1 MSESDLRNSVGSYT
15 EYLKKKSMVNTSNNQ
30 YYDYTYCFNKA
41 VKLISNGNTS
51 EGVTILE
58 QLYAV
63 KKDPD
68 VLRIIQQHTSS
79 C

>member
-1 MSESDLRNSVGSYT
+1 MSDNDLRKSIGSYS
-15 EYLKKKSMVNTSNNQ
+15 EYLKKKSMINSSNNQ

-41 VKLISNGNTS
+41 VKLINDGNIS

-58 QLYAV
+58 ELYAV
-63 KKDPD
+63 KKEPD
-68 VLRIIQQHTSS
+68 VLRLLQKYKS